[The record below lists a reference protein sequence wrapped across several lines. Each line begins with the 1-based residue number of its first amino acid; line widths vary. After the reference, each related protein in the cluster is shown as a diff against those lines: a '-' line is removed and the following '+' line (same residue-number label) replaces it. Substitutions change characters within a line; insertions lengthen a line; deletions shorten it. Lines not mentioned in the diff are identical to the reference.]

1 MKIFAIAVVMGGIA
15 WAADSDASWSAK
27 SAAAYLDAREGWW
40 LSWPTAARDHDTA
53 CVSCHTALPYGLAR
67 NALGRVLR
75 ESAPSEVESK
85 MLANIAKRVRLWSEV
100 QPFYP
105 DATRGVPKTAE
116 SRGTEAILNALI
128 LSAQPREP
136 GELVQ
141 TAFENMWAIQ
151 LTSGDRKGAWMWLN
165 FHNSPWEADDSQFYG
180 TALAALVV
188 GTAPEKYRPAENV
201 KMLRDY
207 LAREYAA
214 QSPVNRIVALWADA
228 KLGGILS
235 AEQRKS
241 LIGEIGKLQQ
251 DDGGWCLA
259 TLVGTWKRHDG
270 TPLDTRS
277 DGYAT
282 GLVTLVFEQSGV
294 DREQPQVK
302 RGLMWLARNQDR
314 ESGQWPGYS
323 LNKKRDPA
331 TDVGKLM
338 SDAATAYAVL
348 ALIEANK
355 TSGGAWAPV
364 ELPR

>member
-1 MKIFAIAVVMGGIA
+1 MQEHALPETLRHFGHQDDGVHMKIFAIAVVMGGIA

-105 DATRGVPKTAE
+105 DATRGVPETAE
-116 SRGTEAILNALI
+116 SRGTEAILERADW
-128 LSAQPREP
+128 SAQPLYP
-136 GELVQ
+136 VMLVQ
-141 TAFENMWAIQ
+141 TAFESMWAIQ

-228 KLGGILS
+228 KTGRNPERGA
-235 AEQRKS
+235 AEIADRRNW
-241 LIGEIGKLQQ
+241 E
-251 DDGGWCLA
+251 A
-259 TLVGTWKRHDG
+259 
-270 TPLDTRS
+270 
-277 DGYAT
+277 AT
-282 GLVTLVFEQSGV
+282 GRRRVVPGDAGGNVEASRRNAARYAERRIRDGAGHAGIRAIRRGSRATAGQAGTRCVARAQSG
-294 DREQPQVK
+294 
-302 RGLMWLARNQDR
+302 
-314 ESGQWPGYS
+314 PGE
-323 LNKKRDPA
+323 R
-331 TDVGKLM
+331 
-338 SDAATAYAVL
+338 
-348 ALIEANK
+348 
-355 TSGGAWAPV
+355 PV
-364 ELPR
+364 AGIFLE